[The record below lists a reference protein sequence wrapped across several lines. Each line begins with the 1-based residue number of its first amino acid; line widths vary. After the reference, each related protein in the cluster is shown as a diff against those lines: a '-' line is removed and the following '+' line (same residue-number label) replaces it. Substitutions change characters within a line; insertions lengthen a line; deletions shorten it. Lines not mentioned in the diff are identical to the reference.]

1 MKKKR
6 FLWYLGGLV
15 ALVFGIVL
23 DQWTKFLATTYLKGK
38 EDIVLIKNVFCLH
51 YLENRG
57 AAFRNFSRTKN
68 IFYYYHLAVTFRSTL
83 LLYPIAIYKAFC
95 CVSHLHGSCGG
106 WWNRK
111 YDR

>member
-57 AAFRNFSRTKN
+57 AAFG
-68 IFYYYHLAVTFRSTL
+68 IFQGQKTFFIITTFPQHFTFISDCRIQSVL
-83 LLYPIAIYKAFC
+83 LRFASARFLWRLVESEI
-95 CVSHLHGSCGG
+95 
-106 WWNRK
+106 
-111 YDR
+111 

>member
-57 AAFRNFSRTKN
+57 AAFGIFKDRN

-83 LLYPIAIYKAFC
+83 LFISDCRIQSVLLRFASARFLWRLVESEI
-95 CVSHLHGSCGG
+95 
-106 WWNRK
+106 
-111 YDR
+111 

>member
-15 ALVFGIVL
+15 ALVLELYLTSG
-23 DQWTKFLATTYLKGK
+23 QKFLATTYLKGK

-57 AAFRNFSRTKN
+57 AAFG
-68 IFYYYHLAVTFRSTL
+68 IFQGQKTFFIITTL
-83 LLYPIAIYKAFC
+83 LLLLSMTLYFYIRLPYTKRFLRFASARFLWRLVESEI
-95 CVSHLHGSCGG
+95 
-106 WWNRK
+106 
-111 YDR
+111 

>member
-38 EDIVLIKNVFCLH
+38 EDIVLIKIVFIIWKIEERH
-51 YLENRG
+51 SEFFKDRKH
-57 AAFRNFSRTKN
+57 F
-68 IFYYYHLAVTFRSTL
+68 L
-83 LLYPIAIYKAFC
+83 LLPPC
-95 CVSHLHGSCGG
+95 CYFPQHFTFISDCRIQSVLLRFASARFLWRLVESEI
-106 WWNRK
+106 
-111 YDR
+111 

>member
-38 EDIVLIKNVFCLH
+38 EDIVLIKNCILSS
-51 YLENRG
+51 LSG
-57 AAFRNFSRTKN
+57 K
-68 IFYYYHLAVTFRSTL
+68 
-83 LLYPIAIYKAFC
+83 
-95 CVSHLHGSCGG
+95 
-106 WWNRK
+106 
-111 YDR
+111 

>member
-57 AAFRNFSRTKN
+57 AAFG
-68 IFYYYHLAVTFRSTL
+68 IFQGQKTFL
-83 LLYPIAIYKAFC
+83 LLPPC
-95 CVSHLHGSCGG
+95 CYFPQHFTFISDCRIQSVLLRFASARFLWRLVESEI
-106 WWNRK
+106 
-111 YDR
+111 